1 MTIHWE
7 ILDDHRQALL
17 KRLALMT
24 YPKGVYLAGGTG
36 LSLQMKLRTS
46 VDFDFFVPTSFNE
59 EVLYQEI
66 KEAGFTSLDV
76 IQKEAGTLDLRIEG
90 VQVSYFFYP
99 YPQVAPLITDIH
111 FKALSFASPRDI
123 ALMKF
128 QAIGSRGSKK
138 DFYDLYEILKEEK
151 IPGKDLL
158 QEAKKKFGTHT
169 ELSYFIMGLTYFE
182 DAEDD
187 LLPQLFVPA
196 DWQTIKDFFIE
207 YAKEVKK
214 NYLSLSKK
222 K

>member
-76 IQKEAGTLDLRIEG
+76 
-90 VQVSYFFYP
+90 YP